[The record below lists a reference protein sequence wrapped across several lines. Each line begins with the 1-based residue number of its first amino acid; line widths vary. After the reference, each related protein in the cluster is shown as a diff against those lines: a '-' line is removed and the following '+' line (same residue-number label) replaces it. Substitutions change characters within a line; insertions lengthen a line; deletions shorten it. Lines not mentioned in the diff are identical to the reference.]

1 MATRY
6 RGFSTI
12 GRYKKFRAVD
22 TELVKQDLINH
33 FNIRKG
39 EKLMNPEF
47 GTIIWNCL
55 FEPFTVEMRD
65 LIIKDVARI
74 VNYDPRV
81 KATQI
86 LVDEY
91 DHGLQIEIDM
101 EHITTNQQDSL
112 TLQFDRE
119 SNLAS
124 ES

>member
-1 MATRY
+1 MASRY

-12 GRYKKFRAVD
+12 GRYKKFRSTD
-22 TELVKQDLINH
+22 YELVKQDLLNH

-55 FEPFTVEMRD
+55 FEPFTDEMREM
-65 LIIKDVARI
+65 IIRDVARI

-81 KATQI
+81 TPTSI
-86 LVDEY
+86 IVDEY
-91 DHGLQIEIDM
+91 ENGIQLEIEM
-101 EHITTNQQDSL
+101 LYVLTNQQD
-112 TLQFDRE
+112 TLEVQFDRE
-119 SNLAS
+119 SNLAV